1 MLYAMNIII
10 KDRKLGINEV
20 VIGLDRAIDEGG

>member
-1 MLYAMNIII
+1 MVYAMNIIM

-20 VIGLDRAIDEGG
+20 VTGLNRAIDGCR